1 MKTIKNGEMRT
12 HMVLDSKDS
21 IDVDNKKLKDLL
33 KSIAELKDIFSKR
46 GLKTINDDTEINV
59 KLISSDGTTMI
70 SSKKLSVRYDE
81 ESDELVL
88 FNFV

>member
-1 MKTIKNGEMRT
+1 MKTIENGEMRT

-21 IDVDNKKLKDLL
+21 IDVENTKVKDIFD
-33 KSIAELKDIFSKR
+33 SIAELKDIFNSK
-46 GLKTINDDTEINV
+46 GLKSINDDTEVHV

-70 SSKKLSVRYDE
+70 NSKKFNFSYDE
-81 ESDELVL
+81 ESNELVL

>member
-1 MKTIKNGEMRT
+1 MKTIENGEMRT

-33 KSIAELKDIFSKR
+33 KSIAELKDIFSNR
-46 GLKTINDDTEINV
+46 GLKTINDDTEIHV
-59 KLISSDGTTMI
+59 KLISSDGRTMI

>member
-1 MKTIKNGEMRT
+1 MKTIENGEMRT

-21 IDVDNKKLKDLL
+21 IDVENKKLKDLL
-33 KSIAELKDIFSKR
+33 KSIAELKDIFSNR

>member
-1 MKTIKNGEMRT
+1 MKTIENGEMRT

-21 IDVDNKKLKDLL
+21 IDVENTKVKDIFD
-33 KSIAELKDIFSKR
+33 SIAELKDIFNSK
-46 GLKTINDDTEINV
+46 GLKSINDDTEVHV

-70 SSKKLSVRYDE
+70 NSKKFCFRYDK